1 MHVSRRRFLKSS
13 TAVGATLA
21 APAVL
26 RADNDA
32 TYRIALVGCGWW
44 GGNILHYAMETGDV
58 EVVGLCDVD
67 RRHLK
72 EKEKQVKEGTGD
84 TPALYGDYRRL
95 LEEQEP
101 DIVICATPDH
111 WHPLVTID
119 AVEAGAHVYVEKPVS
134 HTIKEGRAMVEA
146 ARRNNRKVQVGTHR
160 RVSPHNKWAIKF
172 MQDGKMGDIGMVR
185 IFVHSSGHGWQS
197 APNQEPPEELDWDMW
212 CGPAPK
218 QPFNPKIHPKGFRQ
232 FLDYAN
238 GTLGDWGIHWTD
250 HITWWSD
257 EKYPHTVSSIGGR
270 HLRDDNTTGPDTQT
284 VQWEFDSFSAVW
296 EHRHYAGNRSEK
308 ARLGAYFYGE
318 EGIMHIGWLDGAT
331 FYPRQGN
338 QDPIHKEPQL
348 RGDDK
353 HNIPGL
359 WADLVDSI
367 EKDRRPV
374 CDIEVGHLSTNLS
387 LLGMLSLKLGRGI
400 EWDGEREVCLD
411 DPEANELLRREY
423 RDPWEYPEV

>member
-1 MHVSRRRFLKSS
+1 MNVSRRRFLQGS

-26 RADNDA
+26 GGGEEPD
-32 TYRIALVGCGWW
+32 YRIALVGCGWW
-44 GGNILHYAMETGDV
+44 GGNILHYAMETGNV

-72 EKEKQVKEGTGD
+72 QKQKQVQEGTGD
-84 TPALYGDYRRL
+84 DPALYGDYRRL

-111 WHPLVTID
+111 WHPLITIA

-134 HTIKEGRAMVEA
+134 HTIKEGRAMVQA
-146 ARRNNRKVQVGTHR
+146 ARRNDRKVQVGTHR

-172 MQDGKMGDIGMVR
+172 MKDGKMGEIGMVR
-185 IFVHSSGHGWQS
+185 IFVHSSGRGWQS
-197 APNQEPPEELDWDMW
+197 APNQEPPEALDWDMW

-218 QPFNPKIHPKGFRQ
+218 RPFNPKIHPRGFRQ

-250 HITWWSD
+250 HILWWSD
-257 EKYPHTVSSIGGR
+257 EKHPQTVSSIGGR
-270 HLRDDNTTGPDTQT
+270 HLRDDNTTAPDTQT

-331 FYPRQGN
+331 FYPRRGN
-338 QDPIHKEPQL
+338 KDPIHKEPQL
-348 RGDDK
+348 RGDDN

-400 EWDGEREVCLD
+400 EWDGEREVCVD
-411 DPEANELLRREY
+411 DAEANQLLRREY

>member
-1 MHVSRRRFLKSS
+1 
-13 TAVGATLA
+13 
-21 APAVL
+21 
-26 RADNDA
+26 
-32 TYRIALVGCGWW
+32 
-44 GGNILHYAMETGDV
+44 
-58 EVVGLCDVD
+58 
-67 RRHLK
+67 
-72 EKEKQVKEGTGD
+72 
-84 TPALYGDYRRL
+84 
-95 LEEQEP
+95 
-101 DIVICATPDH
+101 
-111 WHPLVTID
+111 
-119 AVEAGAHVYVEKPVS
+119 
-134 HTIKEGRAMVEA
+134 MVQA
-146 ARRNNRKVQVGTHR
+146 ARRNDRKVQVGTHR

-172 MQDGKMGDIGMVR
+172 MKDGKLGEIGMVR
-185 IFVHSSGHGWQS
+185 IFVHSSGRGWQS

-218 QPFNPKIHPKGFRQ
+218 RPFNPKIHPRGFRQ

-250 HITWWSD
+250 HILWWSD
-257 EKYPHTVSSIGGR
+257 EKHPQTVSSIGGR
-270 HLRDDNTTGPDTQT
+270 HLRDDNTTAPDTQT

-331 FYPRQGN
+331 FYPRRGN
-338 QDPIHKEPQL
+338 KDPIHKEPQL

-400 EWDGEREVCLD
+400 EWDGEREVCVD
-411 DPEANELLRREY
+411 DAEANQLLRREY